1 MRPIGLVLV
10 CGIVG
15 LAAGGTGAAELAVA
29 GRPMVTAPPSQATTA
44 RSSARTRVADFG
56 LPVGNGVL
64 EKLSGGSD
72 VSNDMTLN
80 GNVSDNRT
88 DNTETGLNSIASGSF
103 SGAVG
108 LPMVI
113 QNSGN
118 GVLIQNAT
126 IINVQFKP

>member
-1 MRPIGLVLV
+1 MRPIGLVMV
-10 CGIVG
+10 CGIAG
-15 LAAGGTGAAELAVA
+15 LATGGTSATELAVA
-29 GRPMVTAPPSQATTA
+29 AHLVAAAPLSQTATA
-44 RSSARTRVADFG
+44 RLGARTRVAGFG
-56 LPVGNGVL
+56 APVGNAAL

-80 GNVSDNRT
+80 GNVSNNRT

-103 SGAVG
+103 SGATG